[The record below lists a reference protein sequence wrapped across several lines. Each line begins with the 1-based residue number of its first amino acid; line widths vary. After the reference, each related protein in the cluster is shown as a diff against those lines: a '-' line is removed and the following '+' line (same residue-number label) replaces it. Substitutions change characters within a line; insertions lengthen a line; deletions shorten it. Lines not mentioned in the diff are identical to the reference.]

1 MFEKLFAML
10 ATNEMS
16 TGHRC
21 DLSFA
26 VQANQTQFA
35 DLESF
40 ARGQFR
46 VVEVQVKGLLWD
58 LWGFMGLKL
67 LNFGK

>member
-46 VVEVQVKGLLWD
+46 VVEVQV
-58 LWGFMGLKL
+58 
-67 LNFGK
+67 